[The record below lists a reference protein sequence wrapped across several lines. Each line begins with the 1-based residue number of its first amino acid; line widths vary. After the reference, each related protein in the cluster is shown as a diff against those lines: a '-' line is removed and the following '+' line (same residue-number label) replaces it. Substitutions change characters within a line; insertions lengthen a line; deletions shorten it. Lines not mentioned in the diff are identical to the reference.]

1 MDNIYDFKAVEDRW
15 MKKWIDEKLWSA
27 PEMPDP
33 KKKRYV
39 VTMFPYPSGDLHLG
53 HVEIF
58 SIHDAIA
65 RFDRMRGFDVLNP
78 IGWDA
83 FGLPAENAAIKR
95 GTHPKEWTYANIA
108 KHRSS
113 MERLGCSFD
122 WDRVFYTCEPSYYKW
137 NQWFFLRF
145 FERGLAYRKKAPANW
160 CPNDKT
166 VLANEQV
173 IAGHCERCGALVEK
187 RYLTQWF
194 FKITEYADRLLDD
207 LELNTGWTERLK
219 NLQRNW
225 IGRSHGAEVEFQI
238 EGLDRSITVY
248 TTRPDTLWGATFF
261 VMAPEHPLAEQLVAG
276 TDKEAELREFKQ
288 EAASLTDID
297 RVATDRA
304 KNGMPLG
311 KNVINPVNGEAIP
324 MWVAD
329 YVLMEYG
336 TGAIMAVPAHDQRD
350 FEFARQYGLEIR
362 PVIQPRDR
370 ALDGETM
377 QEAYSDDGVMVNSGS
392 FDGTSSDES
401 VEAVTKWLEQ
411 QNLGR
416 AAKNFRIRD
425 WLISRQRYWGTP
437 IPIIFC
443 EHCGEVPVRDD
454 DLPVLLPDDVDFRP
468 SDEGSPLATAHEW
481 VNVTCPSCGAP
492 ARRETD
498 TMDTFMDSSWYFH
511 RYVDPDND
519 SAPFDTEKSNAWM
532 PMDQY
537 TGGITHG
544 TMHLIYARFFQKVLM
559 DMGMVRDAE
568 PFPALLNQ
576 GMVTMGGKAM
586 SKSRGNIVEPVAA
599 FDKYGADA
607 LRLYMLFSGPPE
619 QDFDWP
625 EEEGVDAIGPT
636 TFSWLQRVWRFFEEN
651 GDSAGASLDAD
662 AVSLAPPD
670 EALRRH
676 VHRTIKVVTDDYE
689 RLSFNT
695 AIARMMELVNEGYR
709 YKAAGGAHPGVL
721 RELMETLLKLMAPM
735 APYFAEERWHRLGH
749 DGSIHIEPWPPFD
762 PALAAE
768 EAVTMVVQVNG
779 KVRDTIDVPA
789 SISED
794 EMLERAL
801 ASAKIQGYLNGND
814 PKKVIARP
822 PKLLSLVV

>member
-1 MDNIYDFKAVEDRW
+1 MDNSYDFKAAEDRW
-15 MKKWIDEKLWSA
+15 MQNWIDAKLWSA
-27 PEMPDP
+27 PEVPNP
-33 KKKRYV
+33 ENKRYV
-39 VTMFPYPSGDLHLG
+39 VTMFPYPSGDLHMG

-108 KHRSS
+108 KHRTS
-113 MERLGCSFD
+113 MERLGYSFD
-122 WDRVFYTCEPSYYKW
+122 WDRVFYTCDPDYYRW

-173 IAGHCERCGALVEK
+173 VAGRCERCGAIVEK

-219 NLQRNW
+219 NLQSNW
-225 IGRSHGAEVEFQI
+225 IGRSYGAEVEFQI
-238 EGLDRSITVY
+238 EGTDRSITVY

-261 VMAPEHPLAEQLVAG
+261 VMAPEHPLAERLAEG
-276 TDKEAELREFKQ
+276 EKKAELEEFRKEA
-288 EAASLTDID
+288 AALSDID

-304 KNGMPLG
+304 KKGMALG
-311 KNVINPVNGEAIP
+311 RNVINPVNGEAIP
-324 MWVAD
+324 IWVAD

-350 FEFARQYGLEIR
+350 FEFARQYDLEIR
-362 PVIQPRDR
+362 PVIQPAD
-370 ALDGETM
+370 AEPLDGQTM
-377 QEAYSDDGVMVNSGS
+377 EASFVGDGVMANSDT
-392 FDGTSSDES
+392 FDGTSTDES
-401 VEAVTKWLEQ
+401 VEVVTKWLEEKG
-411 QNLGR
+411 LGK
-416 AAKNFRIRD
+416 AAKHFRIRD

-443 EHCGEVPVRDD
+443 EHCGEVPVPDS
-454 DLPVLLPDDVDFRP
+454 DLPVVLPDDVEFQP
-468 SDEGSPLATAHEW
+468 TGESSPLATASEW
-481 VNVTCPSCGAP
+481 VNVSCPSCGAD

-511 RYVDPDND
+511 RYLDPHND
-519 SAPFDTEKSNAWM
+519 EAPFEAAKSNAWM
-532 PMDQY
+532 AIDQY
-537 TGGITHG
+537 SGGITHAV
-544 TMHLIYARFFQKVLM
+544 MHLIYARFFQKVLM
-559 DMGMVRDAE
+559 DMGMVRDPE

-586 SKSRGNIVEPVAA
+586 SKSRGNIVEPIEA

-625 EEEGVDAIGPT
+625 EEGVDAIGPT
-636 TFSWLQRVWRFFEEN
+636 TFSWLQRVWRFFEESRAHVLE
-651 GDSAGASLDAD
+651 GGGA
-662 AVSLAPPD
+662 PMD
-670 EALRRH
+670 EADESLRKF

-689 RLSFNT
+689 RFSFNT

-709 YKAAGGAHPGVL
+709 YRTGGGVHPTPL
-721 RELMETLLKLMAPM
+721 RELMESLLKMLAPM
-735 APYFAEERWHRLGH
+735 APYFAEEQWHRLGN
-749 DGSIHIEPWPPFD
+749 DSSIHLELWPEFD
-762 PALAAE
+762 AALATE
-768 EAVTMVVQVNG
+768 DEVTMVVQVNG
-779 KVRDTIDVPA
+779 KVRDTIEVPA
-789 SISED
+789 SITED
-794 EMLERAL
+794 EMLAKAL
-801 ASAKIQGYLNGND
+801 ASDKIQGYLNGND

-822 PKLLSLVV
+822 PKLLSLVI

>member
-1 MDNIYDFKAVEDRW
+1 MDNSYDFKAAEDRW
-15 MKKWIDEKLWSA
+15 MKKWIDDKLWSA

-33 KKKRYV
+33 ENKRYV
-39 VTMFPYPSGDLHLG
+39 VTMFPYPSGDLHMG

-108 KHRSS
+108 KHRTS
-113 MERLGCSFD
+113 MERLGYSFD
-122 WDRVFYTCEPSYYKW
+122 WDRVFYTCDPAYYRW

-173 IAGHCERCGALVEK
+173 VAGRCERCGAIVEK

-225 IGRSHGAEVEFQI
+225 IGRSYGAEVEFQI
-238 EGLDRSITVY
+238 EGTERSITVY

-261 VMAPEHPLAEQLVAG
+261 VMAPEHPLADQIVAG
-276 TDKEAELREFKQ
+276 TDKEEELQKFKQ
-288 EAASLTDID
+288 EAAALTDID
-297 RVATDRA
+297 RVATDRT
-304 KNGMPLG
+304 KKGMALG
-311 KNVINPVNGEAIP
+311 RNVINPVNGEAIP
-324 MWVAD
+324 IWVAD

-350 FEFARQYGLEIR
+350 FEFARQYDLEIR
-362 PVIQPRDR
+362 PVIQPPDR
-370 ALDGETM
+370 GLDGTTM
-377 QEAYSDDGVMVNSGS
+377 EESFVGDGVMVNSDV
-392 FDGTSSDES
+392 FDGTSTDES
-401 VEAVTKWLEQ
+401 VEVVTKWLEEKR
-411 QNLGR
+411 LGR

-443 EHCGEVPVRDD
+443 EHCGEVPVPDS
-454 DLPVLLPDDVDFRP
+454 DLPVVLPDDVDFNP
-468 SDEGSPLATAHEW
+468 TGQASPLATAEDW
-481 VNVTCPSCGAP
+481 VNVPCPSCGAE

-511 RYVDPDND
+511 RYLDPHND
-519 SAPFDTEKSNAWM
+519 STPFEAAKSNAWM
-532 PMDQY
+532 AIDQY
-537 TGGITHG
+537 SGGITHAV
-544 TMHLIYARFFQKVLM
+544 MHLIYARFFQKVLM
-559 DMGMVRDAE
+559 DMGMVRDPE

-586 SKSRGNIVEPVAA
+586 SKSRGNIVEPIEA

-625 EEEGVDAIGPT
+625 EEGVDAIGPT
-636 TFSWLQRVWRFFEEN
+636 TFSWLQRVWRFLEEN
-651 GDSAGASLDAD
+651 RAHVVEGGGSPMNAA
-662 AVSLAPPD
+662 D
-670 EALRRH
+670 EALRKF

-689 RLSFNT
+689 RFSFNT

-709 YKAAGGAHPGVL
+709 YRSSGGAHPTPL
-721 RELMETLLKLMAPM
+721 RDLAEALLKMLAPM
-735 APYFAEERWHRLGH
+735 APYFAEEQWHRLGH
-749 DGSIHIEPWPPFD
+749 DGSIHLETWPTFD
-762 PALAAE
+762 PALAAADE
-768 EAVTMVVQVNG
+768 VTMVVQVNG

-789 SISED
+789 SITED
-794 EMLERAL
+794 EMLAKAL
-801 ASAKIQGYLNGND
+801 ASDKIQGYLNGND

-822 PKLLSLVV
+822 PKLLSLVI